1 MKYLDKSVD
10 ILDIDTKYLKENNIY
25 LIGELYKKS
34 RKDLKNIG
42 YKDSQISL
50 ISIKLQL
57 LGLDLNGKK
66 Y

>member
-1 MKYLDKSVD
+1 MNYLDKSVD
-10 ILDIDTKYLKENNIY
+10 ILDIKTNLLKDNNIS

-34 RKDLKNIG
+34 RKDLKCLG
-42 YKDSQISL
+42 YKDSEINL